1 MAKYARRRSYKRKRS
16 FKKRTYKRRPSFKRR
31 AARPTDGIV
40 SRKIS
45 LIYQLTANAGTPDLT
60 PFRVFWGL
68 SATDV
73 SAVPGNI
80 ALTIQEEHLQFTALF
95 TRFRVKGVRVELR
108 VP

>member
-1 MAKYARRRSYKRKRS
+1 MAKYARRRSYKKKRPS
-16 FKKRTYKRRPSFKRR
+16 YRKRTYKRRPSFKRR

-40 SRKIS
+40 SRKICQVYE
-45 LIYQLTANAGTPDLT
+45 LVAGANPNAT

-73 SAVPGNI
+73 SGTPYNI
-80 ALTIQEEHLQFTALF
+80 GLASQEEHQQFTTLF
-95 TRFRVKGVRVELR
+95 TRFRVKGLRVELR